1 MKQHEKARKWRN
13 ERRLTVEKLSEL
25 SGWSIEAI
33 YLFERGVTPK
43 GEPVSDW
50 VWQRYRMVCAGIDAE
65 LRSGVRFD
73 WGN

>member
-1 MKQHEKARKWRN
+1 MKKYEKARRWRV
-13 ERRLTVEKLSEL
+13 ERGLSVEDLSRM

-50 VWQRYRMVCAGIDAE
+50 AWRRYEMACAGIDAH
-65 LRSGVRFD
+65 LRSGIKFD
-73 WGN
+73 WGR